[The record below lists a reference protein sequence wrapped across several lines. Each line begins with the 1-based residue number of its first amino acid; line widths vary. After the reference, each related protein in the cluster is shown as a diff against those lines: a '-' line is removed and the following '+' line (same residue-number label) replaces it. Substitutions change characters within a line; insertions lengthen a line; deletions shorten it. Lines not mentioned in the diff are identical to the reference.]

1 MVTERP
7 EPETV
12 KSPVDTLVR
21 ISRHEAMLHGLD
33 EPESATDLPIV
44 GQTISDEEL
53 DIQLARLTEEEKDT
67 FMMLVRKMEGRWV
80 EPVAIEDNS
89 MSVETTATTVQS
101 NGAGR
106 GS

>member
-12 KSPVDTLVR
+12 KSLIDGLVR

-33 EPESATDLPIV
+33 EPEAAMVTPIV

-67 FMMLVRKMEGRWV
+67 FMMLVQKMQGRWV
-80 EPVAIEDNS
+80 EPVAIEEGS
-89 MSVETTATTVQS
+89 IETTATPVTQS
-101 NGAGR
+101 SN
-106 GS
+106 